1 MHYLATHHDSLKKW
15 TNLGKVRKM
24 AILGILI
31 RVLQWR
37 KCFPDQVMGNLRIL

>member
-24 AILGILI
+24 AKFNDLI
-31 RVLQWR
+31 GTLQR
-37 KCFPDQVMGNLRIL
+37 RFGHPYT